1 MTIEVCGVG
10 KAYPKF
16 TGRLNALATWLGLV
30 PRVQN
35 WVVRDISFSVEQG
48 ESIGLIGV
56 NGAGKSTLLKLITGT
71 AIPTE
76 GTISVQGKVS
86 ALLELGMG
94 FHPEFTGRQNVILA
108 ARMQGLSHAQLAEL
122 MPAIQDFAEIGSYFD
137 QPVRTYSSGMFVR
150 LAFSVA
156 TAVRPEVLIVDEAL
170 AVGDVYFQH
179 KSFARIRSFRDQG
192 TTLLFV
198 SHDPGAIKSLCNR
211 ALLLGGGQLVLDGDP
226 ETVLDRYN
234 ALIARKEDAAN
245 LDVSA
250 GREGR
255 SGTGQAEILQVQA
268 FSRGQ
273 AVSIVTVGEDIEF
286 EVTLIAHEVLEDLCL
301 GFMIKDRTGYEVF
314 GSNSWLRGEWTR
326 LGQYPGVPLKVRLRI
341 PALNVGQ
348 GSYSLALALHAGM
361 SHLQGN
367 YDWWDKA
374 IVFQVVND
382 RHREHF
388 LGLCAL
394 EAEFIDLSPPAH
406 DSPST
411 VR

>member
-1 MTIEVCGVG
+1 MTIEVCALG

-16 TGRLNALATWLGLV
+16 TGRFNAMATWLGLAA
-30 PRVQN
+30 RVQN
-35 WVVRDISFSVEQG
+35 WILRDVSFRVEQG
-48 ESIGLIGV
+48 ESVGLIGV

-76 GTISVQGKVS
+76 GTISVSGKVS
-86 ALLELGMG
+86 ALLELGTG

-108 ARMQGLSHAQLAEL
+108 GRMQGLSQQQVSALIPE
-122 MPAIQDFAEIGSYFD
+122 IQDFAEIGAYFD

-211 ALLLGGGQLVLDGDP
+211 ALLLGGGKLLLDSDP

-234 ALIARKEDAAN
+234 ALIAEKENASG
-245 LDVSA
+245 LDVPE

-255 SGTGQAEILQVQA
+255 SGTGQAELLQA
-268 FSRGQ
+268 RALSRGQ
-273 AVSIVTVGEDIEF
+273 PVGIVEVGDEIEF
-286 EVTLIAHEVLEDLCL
+286 EVLLVAHEYIEDLCL

-314 GSNSWLRGEWTR
+314 GSNSWLRGELVN
-326 LGQYPGVPLKVRLRI
+326 LGKQPGVPLKVRLRI
-341 PALNVGQ
+341 PALNVGP

-374 IVFQVVND
+374 IVFQVVSS
-382 RHREHF
+382 HRKKHF
-388 LGLCAL
+388 LGVCAL
-394 EAEFIDLSPPAH
+394 DAEFDPLVSPVA
-406 DSPST
+406 DIAPS

>member
-48 ESIGLIGV
+48 ESVGLIGV

-211 ALLLGGGQLVLDGDP
+211 ALLLGGGQLVLDGDLLL
-226 ETVLDRYN
+226 VRDRPSCGRRQH
-234 ALIARKEDAAN
+234 AQRIGDI
-245 LDVSA
+245 DVD
-250 GREGR
+250 
-255 SGTGQAEILQVQA
+255 V
-268 FSRGQ
+268 
-273 AVSIVTVGEDIEF
+273 
-286 EVTLIAHEVLEDLCL
+286 
-301 GFMIKDRTGYEVF
+301 
-314 GSNSWLRGEWTR
+314 
-326 LGQYPGVPLKVRLRI
+326 
-341 PALNVGQ
+341 
-348 GSYSLALALHAGM
+348 
-361 SHLQGN
+361 
-367 YDWWDKA
+367 
-374 IVFQVVND
+374 D
-382 RHREHF
+382 RHLLQRGRVGAGANSFREAGQRP
-388 LGLCAL
+388 GLL
-394 EAEFIDLSPPAH
+394 H
-406 DSPST
+406 
-411 VR
+411 

>member
-16 TGRLNALATWLGLV
+16 TGRVNALATWLGLV

-35 WVVRDISFSVEQG
+35 WIVRDISFSVEQG
-48 ESIGLIGV
+48 ESVGLIGV

-211 ALLLGGGQLVLDGDP
+211 ALLLGGGKLVLDGDP

-255 SGTGQAEILQVQA
+255 SGTGQAEILHVQA

-314 GSNSWLRGEWTR
+314 GSNSWLRGEWAR
-326 LGQYPGVPLKVRLRI
+326 LGQYPGAPLKVRLRI

-382 RHREHF
+382 RHRAHF
-388 LGLCAL
+388 LGVCAL

-406 DSPST
+406 DPPST
-411 VR
+411 VQ

>member
-16 TGRLNALATWLGLV
+16 KGRINAMATWLGLV
-30 PRVQN
+30 PRIQN
-35 WVVRDISFSVEQG
+35 WIVRDVSFRVEQG
-48 ESIGLIGV
+48 EAVGLIGV

-71 AIPTE
+71 AMPTE
-76 GTISVQGKVS
+76 GTISVGGKIS
-86 ALLELGMG
+86 ALLELGTG
-94 FHPEFTGRQNVILA
+94 FHPEFTGRQNVVLA
-108 ARMQGLSHAQLAEL
+108 GRMQGLSQQQVSALI
-122 MPAIQDFAEIGSYFD
+122 PVIQDFAEIGAYFD

-179 KSFARIRSFRDQG
+179 KSFARIRSFREQG

-211 ALLLGGGQLVLDGDP
+211 ALLLGSGTLLLDGDP

-234 ALIARKEDAAN
+234 AIIAQKENAAG
-245 LDVSA
+245 LHITD

-255 SGTGQAEILQVQA
+255 SGTGQAEILRA
-268 FSRGQ
+268 SARSGGRP
-273 AVSIVTVGEDIEF
+273 VSIVEVGDDIEF
-286 EVTLIAHEVLEDLCL
+286 EVTLIVHELIEDLCL

-314 GSNSWLRGEWTR
+314 GSNSWLRGELIN
-326 LGQYPGVPLKVRLRI
+326 LGKQPGVPLKVRLRI
-341 PALNVGQ
+341 PALNVGP

-374 IVFQVVND
+374 IVFQVVSS
-382 RHREHF
+382 HRRKHF
-388 LGLCAL
+388 LGVCAL
-394 EAEFIDLSPPAH
+394 DAEFDPLVSHAA
-406 DSPST
+406 DTSPSMQ
-411 VR
+411 